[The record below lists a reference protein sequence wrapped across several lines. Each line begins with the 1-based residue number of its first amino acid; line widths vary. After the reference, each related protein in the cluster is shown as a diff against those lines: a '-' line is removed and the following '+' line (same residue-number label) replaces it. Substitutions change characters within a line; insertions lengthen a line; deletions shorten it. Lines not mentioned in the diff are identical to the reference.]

1 MQRIHVYTT
10 IGLICGLTAA
20 ALAPVLLPLASI
32 LAVIYA
38 LAGYLTS
45 IKEVSTYTSWYQF
58 IVVFITAVLT
68 AAVVEYPFTHFP
80 LLSIATFL
88 CAFGSI
94 GRVIFFARFTL
105 TGVKWFE
112 PVLTFASLAAYLA
125 ANILYPEYGWKGWT
139 FPGILIA
146 FQALLAY
153 ETYKDQRQL
162 GSHVKGGYKV
172 QIGTEAPDFNLPDQ
186 NGMMVSP
193 ADYRGSRHLLLIFV
207 RGDWCPACHMM
218 LRTYMKN
225 NKKFQE
231 KGIFCMAIGPDPVGV
246 NREMVLKLG
255 LEFKVLADEKQRTAM
270 KYGVQLDQ
278 SANDFAEKYEEGI
291 PLPASF
297 LVDKSGIVRYVSRPD
312 RVGEFLDPSKIF
324 PILEK
329 LN

>member
-20 ALAPVLLPLASI
+20 ALAPSI
-32 LAVIYA
+32 LPVAAVIYA
-38 LAGYLTS
+38 TVGYLSS

-58 IVVFITAVLT
+58 IVVFLCAILT
-68 AAVVEYPFTHFP
+68 SAVVDYPFSHFP
-80 LLSIATFL
+80 LLSLSMFI

-94 GRVIFFARFTL
+94 GRVIFFAKFTL

-112 PVLTFASLAAYLA
+112 PVMVITALAIYIA
-125 ANILYPEYGWKGWT
+125 ANYFYSYTWQGWV

-172 QIGTEAPDFNLPDQ
+172 QIGAEAPEFNLPDQ
-186 NGMMVSP
+186 NGTLIRLS
-193 ADYRGSRHLLLIFV
+193 DHKGSRHLLLVFV

-231 KGIFCMAIGPDPVGV
+231 KNVFCMAIGPDPIGV

-270 KYGVQLDQ
+270 KYGVQLDR
-278 SANDFAEKYEEGI
+278 SDNDFAEKYEEGI

-297 LVDKSGIVRYVSRPD
+297 LVDMNGIVRYVSRPD

-324 PILEK
+324 PVLEGLK
-329 LN
+329 

>member
-10 IGLICGLTAA
+10 IGLVCGLTSA
-20 ALAPVLLPLASI
+20 ALAPSVLPL
-32 LAVIYA
+32 VGVGYA
-38 LAGYLTS
+38 LAGYLSS

-58 IVVFITAVLT
+58 TVVFLT
-68 AAVVEYPFTHFP
+68 ALLTSAVIEYPFTHFP
-80 LLSIATFL
+80 LLSISMLF

-94 GRVIFFARFTL
+94 GRIIFFARFTL

-112 PVLTFASLAAYLA
+112 PLMLILAAGTLVA
-125 ANILYPEYGWKGWT
+125 ANLIFNYGWQGWT
-139 FPGILIA
+139 FPSILILFQGILAWGI
-146 FQALLAY
+146 
-153 ETYKDQRQL
+153 YKDMKQL
-162 GSHVKGGYKV
+162 GSHAKGGYKV
-172 QIGTEAPDFNLPDQ
+172 QIGSEAPDFNLPDQ
-186 NGMMVSP
+186 NGSMVGLG
-193 ADYRGSRHLLLIFV
+193 DYRGNRHLLLIFV

-231 KGIFCMAIGPDPVGV
+231 KNIFCMAIGPDPVGV

-255 LEFKVLADEKQRTAM
+255 LDFKVLADEKQRTAM
-270 KYGVQLDQ
+270 KYGVQLDKYD
-278 SANDFAEKYEEGI
+278 NDFAEKYDEGI

-297 LVDKSGIVRYVSRPD
+297 LVDKNGMVRYVSRPD

-324 PILEK
+324 PVVEK